1 MVYVLVGLL
10 LYNIMLG
17 LGECSILIVC
27 WEHVIPFNARK
38 MKVSYWQS
46 KNKTFCYIS
55 ILKIILDSIDLDSRG
70 RERASAKIYAH
81 MSATQQNLVAT
92 PLPPHIYISRSA
104 PGLI

>member
-46 KNKTFCYIS
+46 KNNTFCYIS
-55 ILKIILDSIDLDSRG
+55 IIKIILDSIDLDSRG
-70 RERASAKIYAH
+70 RERAKRASAKIYAH
-81 MSATQQNLVAT
+81 MSATLQNLLAT
-92 PLPPHIYISRSA
+92 PLPPYE
-104 PGLI
+104 